1 MLSARPDFLSRF
13 GHDLRA
19 PLSSLNSVLRLLA
32 ADVAPPESLRGA
44 LARQALAASLQ
55 LQCQIDD
62 AITVARLESAD
73 MAPAVQAVDLRS
85 LLHQVFA
92 DLVPVGQALEVTLY
106 LDSADPPGSEVV
118 SALGSIEDATVTP
131 LLVRAMK
138 DADPEVRRIAAE
150 GLGQHR

>member
-32 ADVAPPESLRGA
+32 AEAPPPEPLRGA

-62 AITVARLESAD
+62 AVAMARLETA
-73 MAPAVQAVDLRS
+73 AEPPAVRRARAGPPRS
-85 LLHQVFA
+85 Q
-92 DLVPVGQALEVTLY
+92 
-106 LDSADPPGSEVV
+106 
-118 SALGSIEDATVTP
+118 
-131 LLVRAMK
+131 
-138 DADPEVRRIAAE
+138 
-150 GLGQHR
+150 